1 MRVSHG
7 TWGEWSTIRL
17 ESAAASVEVVA
28 EMGARVVSLRDLAR
42 EREWL
47 LQSEPPDE
55 AEGQAWSTEDAIFG
69 GRESFGWD
77 ECLPTVSIC
86 PDPLDP
92 AGPPLR
98 DHGDQWARGTY
109 LAVDEA
115 RGSVTHTWSA
125 PRWSYRLS
133 RRLSFENADRLLAE
147 YELVSLTERAQ
158 PLLWS
163 QHPVFHLEPGSR
175 IELPGVAEVLRT
187 SQAGIDLP
195 ARCPWPLATPTG
207 AGQPV
212 DLSVVHT
219 DLGWSAKLYADSP
232 PGTAT
237 AVAPGRC
244 PSRHR
249 LGPRL
254 RADAGHLALL
264 RELAAWRPAR
274 RAGGPGA
281 HDLRPRRPG
290 RGTGR
295 RPGAHPPR
303 GGAPVLVGQDGAHV
317 TPARTQARP
326 SGRCDHAT
334 GPSGP
339 SRSGALA

>member
-237 AVAPGRC
+237 AVAP
-244 PSRHR
+244 
-249 LGPRL
+249 
-254 RADAGHLALL
+254 
-264 RELAAWRPAR
+264 
-274 RAGGPGA
+274 
-281 HDLRPRRPG
+281 
-290 RGTGR
+290 
-295 RPGAHPPR
+295 
-303 GGAPVLVGQDGAHV
+303 DGARLAIDWDRDFAPTLGIWLSYGSWPPGGQPVEQVALEPTTSGHDDLAGAQV
-317 TPARTQARP
+317 DGRERILHAGARLFWWVRMELT
-326 SGRCDHAT
+326 
-334 GPSGP
+334 
-339 SRSGALA
+339 